1 MSQIYTNIQIYVS
14 SFVFYQKQN
23 VRAFIIVLDV
33 TMKAVAFESQPEI
46 KWFFVKKLV
55 IFLQWLIELKRI

>member
-14 SFVFYQKQN
+14 SFVFHQKQN

-33 TMKAVAFESQPEI
+33 TMKAVAFES
-46 KWFFVKKLV
+46 
-55 IFLQWLIELKRI
+55 